1 MQDHRLA
8 GRSTRGHQG
17 RGGRRKRQKE
27 SAAQSLYCRFCGRE
41 WVRQVGLSKLRIG

>member
-17 RGGRRKRQKE
+17 GRRKR
-27 SAAQSLYCRFCGRE
+27 
-41 WVRQVGLSKLRIG
+41 RQEEEAEGECSPEPLLWILWEGMGEVG